1 MAEKIEIDR
10 ETSLKKLRIF
20 KDLKVQQE
28 YEKAL
33 DNSVKIDGQRTVK
46 VITEEQSSKLRRA
59 QELAGQYFNKNMAQ
73 EAAYNND

>member
-59 QELAGQYFNKNMAQ
+59 QELARQYFNKNMAQ